1 MAKAQSPARW
11 YAPWRQSR
19 AVRSSEPADPADLG
33 TAFGLDLSMTPPD
46 GGAESP
52 APAQSPHPAP
62 AARPGW
68 VLRLAARRRP
78 SY

>member
-11 YAPWRQSR
+11 YAPWRQ
-19 AVRSSEPADPADLG
+19 PAATCPSIDPADLG

-46 GGAESP
+46 EGPQAPSP
-52 APAQSPHPAP
+52 TARAVPAS
-62 AARPGW
+62 RPGW